1 MNLNLKDQVVLD
13 PYFSYLKVTDNVYRI
28 IIDRKYCNTELIVG
42 TEYAAVIDCGL
53 GFGDLPAAVRKLTDK
68 PILLFNTHSHIDHIG
83 GNAQFDVPVHM
94 GSEDIAA
101 ATGMDYAD
109 FRRNMIVSRI

>member
-42 TEYAAVIDCGL
+42 TEYAAVID
-53 GFGDLPAAVRKLTDK
+53 
-68 PILLFNTHSHIDHIG
+68 
-83 GNAQFDVPVHM
+83 
-94 GSEDIAA
+94 
-101 ATGMDYAD
+101 
-109 FRRNMIVSRI
+109 